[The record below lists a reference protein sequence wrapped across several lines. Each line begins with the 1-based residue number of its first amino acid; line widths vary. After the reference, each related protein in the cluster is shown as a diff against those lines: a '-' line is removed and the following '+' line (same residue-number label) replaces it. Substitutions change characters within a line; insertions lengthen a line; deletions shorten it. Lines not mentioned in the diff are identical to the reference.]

1 MGKKTGK
8 NPTDRGKLG
17 VKRSTLIDGRGVPLG
32 VAVEGANVPDQKLVA
47 ATLDAIPISR
57 PEPTS
62 EEPQNLCL
70 DKGYAG
76 EPVDLEVRER
86 GYISHV
92 PRKAGQPAK
101 PKHRRG
107 KARRWKVER
116 THSWLNRARR
126 LLIRWEKKAT
136 NYVGF
141 LHLQFAIVTLRTAG
155 VLG

>member
-17 VKRSTLIDGRGVPLG
+17 VKRSTLIDGRGVPLA

-47 ATLDAIPISR
+47 ETLDAIPIER
-57 PEPTS
+57 PEPTAQ
-62 EEPQNLCL
+62 EPQNLCL
-70 DKGYAG
+70 DKGYTG
-76 EPVDLEVRER
+76 EPVDQEVRLR
-86 GYISHV
+86 GYTPHV
-92 PRKAGQPAK
+92 PRKVNEPPK

-126 LLIRWEKKAT
+126 LLIRWEKKVA
-136 NYVGF
+136 NYLGL

>member
-17 VKRSTLIDGRGVPLG
+17 VKRSTLVDGRGVPLA
-32 VAVEGANVPDQKLVA
+32 VAVAGANVPDQKLVA
-47 ATLDAIPISR
+47 ETLDAIPIER
-57 PEPTS
+57 PKPTA
-62 EEPQNLCL
+62 EAPQHLCL
-70 DKGYAG
+70 DKGYTG
-76 EPVDLEVRER
+76 EPVDRQVRQR
-86 GYISHV
+86 GYTPHV
-92 PRKAGQPAK
+92 PPRANQPAK

-126 LLIRWEKKAT
+126 LLTRWEKYVK
-136 NYVGF
+136 NYIGF
-141 LHLQFAIVTLRTAG
+141 LHLRFAIVALRAAR